1 MALPCSNAACA
12 AALPLLDC
20 DWVVCAADFGASRSA
35 YLRRL
40 PDDGYPDGGL
50 PQQVQ
55 ALWTRASRAR
65 LASVL
70 ACTCRDA
77 RSAADARLGAA
88 KRAALGRQAAV
99 LNAVSF
105 KLACTLLWMDLPA
118 RVSLVRLCRA
128 DTMREYARCDALSWQ
143 RFEEQLVP
151 LLEQLASYM
160 LPRWVSVGLRA
171 MHGLEDHSMG
181 LERYDPV
188 QTQRLTCALLRAG
201 PTPPEGPESR
211 PHTPSWAGY
220 LGAATGVFIAAYV
233 AVALCTWVVAQ
244 VRSFMELALCWKML
258 LLLLCV
264 AAASQRAVGGRL
276 RKATATG

>member
-1 MALPCSNAACA
+1 M
-12 AALPLLDC
+12 
-20 DWVVCAADFGASRSA
+20 

-50 PQQVQ
+50 AQQVQ

-70 ACTCRDA
+70 ACTCRAA

-88 KRAALGRQAAV
+88 KRAALGRQADV
-99 LNAVSF
+99 LNTVAF
-105 KLACTLLWMDLPA
+105 KLAHTLLWMDLPA
-118 RVSLVRLCRA
+118 RVSLVRLCSA

-143 RFEEQLVP
+143 RFAEQLVP
-151 LLEQLASYM
+151 LLEQLASHM
-160 LPRWVSVGLRA
+160 LPRWMSVGLRA
-171 MHGLEDHSMG
+171 MHGLEDRS
-181 LERYDPV
+181 DPV
-188 QTQRLTCALLRAG
+188 QTKHLTCALLRAG

-220 LGAATGVFIAAYV
+220 LGAATGVLIAACV
-233 AVALCTWVVAQ
+233 AAALCTWVVAR
-244 VRSFMELALCWKML
+244 VRSFLALALCWKMLL

-264 AAASQRAVGGRL
+264 AAASQRAVGGWL
-276 RKATATG
+276 RKATRR